1 MRLVNLG
8 CLAAVGM
15 AAVMAQDKAIDAG
28 RSSITVHVGKTGLFS
43 MAGHEHLVS
52 APISAGV
59 LAESGRPH
67 VEFRVDAARME
78 VQPDPKIDARTQ
90 AEIQKDMQEI
100 TLESAKYP
108 EIVFRSTRVEKQAGE
123 RWMVE
128 GTLTLHGVTKQLAL
142 AVMRSGDG
150 FVSHA
155 TIKQTDFGIKPISAA
170 GGAVKVKNELE
181 IDFRIVTRPGLN

>member
-1 MRLVNLG
+1 
-8 CLAAVGM
+8 
-15 AAVMAQDKAIDAG
+15 
-28 RSSITVHVGKTGLFS
+28 
-43 MAGHEHLVS
+43 
-52 APISAGV
+52 
-59 LAESGRPH
+59 
-67 VEFRVDAARME
+67 
-78 VQPDPKIDARTQ
+78 
-90 AEIQKDMQEI
+90 MQEI